1 MKRKI
6 NQESSEELFVGRQID
21 SSALLY
27 LRENLLLRATD
38 LDRKDHLL
46 EYMDRISQD
55 SSVNTLVIAG
65 SPEKTG
71 VKEYYEFYHQL
82 CRLKFDRNAIYRM
95 YNFVDQFILKIVGFQ
110 KPVIHVDSGRLIP
123 LYLNISLAC
132 DYRIISENA
141 VFQNAYIDLGLL
153 PKGGGVFFLSK
164 ILGKSK
170 ALQLLLSEDEI
181 PAKTALSMGIVDQVV
196 LPEQLE
202 SAALSVALRFERI
215 PDRTFSGLKR
225 LLSFSERELA
235 EYLERENT
243 ELMRIIDSPEFRQD
257 LGKCPD

>member
-6 NQESSEELFVGRQID
+6 KQDSNEELFVGRQID
-21 SSALLY
+21 SSAFLY
-27 LRENLLLRATD
+27 LKENLLLRATD

-55 SSVNTLVIAG
+55 VSVNALVIAG
-65 SPEKTG
+65 SFEKTG
-71 VKEYYEFYHQL
+71 AKEYYEFYHRL

-95 YNFVDQFILKIVGFQ
+95 YNAVDQFILKIVEFQ
-110 KPVIHVDSGRLIP
+110 KPVIHVDSGQLIP

-164 ILGKSK
+164 ILGKSR
-170 ALQLLLSEDEI
+170 ALELLMSEDEI
-181 PAKTALSMGIVDQVV
+181 PAKQALSLGIVDQVV
-196 LPEQLE
+196 LPGQLE
-202 SAALSVALRFERI
+202 DAALSAALRFDKI
-215 PDRTFSGLKR
+215 PGRTFSGIKR
-225 LLSFSERELA
+225 LLSFSQKELA
-235 EYLERENT
+235 DYLDRENT
-243 ELMRIIDSPEFRQD
+243 ELMRIIDSTEFRQD